1 MEKQIVNINIK
12 GRDLIKL
19 LLRKSNCTSYRG
31 LLPNPL
37 LKALPSGM
45 RIMFSQNKNRDV
57 DGLASAIFDSI
68 WAKLSSLTSVKFSP
82 ITVLGIFVMSGNLI
96 LEL

>member
-1 MEKQIVNINIK
+1 M
-12 GRDLIKL
+12 
-19 LLRKSNCTSYRG
+19 SYGG
-31 LLPNPL
+31 LLPNPQ

-82 ITVLGIFVMSGNLI
+82 INRDLCDEWIFDSRALGLTIVNRVLLLFGCFQSV
-96 LEL
+96 